1 VVGRRGGLRI
11 ICGLGRSSA
20 GWVGRAVA
28 RGCRVEEHQRGGF
41 DADTHSAAAEDFRG
55 EQPVLT
61 EGDQASL
68 RDGAIDFQDGAG
80 LGWGQRR
87 RAGRAA
93 PGGSQ
98 GGQVGGGQM

>member
-1 VVGRRGGLRI
+1 
-11 ICGLGRSSA
+11 
-20 GWVGRAVA
+20 
-28 RGCRVEEHQRGGF
+28 
-41 DADTHSAAAEDFRG
+41 
-55 EQPVLT
+55 VLT

-98 GGQVGGGQM
+98 GGQVGGGCLVLERGPRIGVDRQQ

>member
-1 VVGRRGGLRI
+1 M
-11 ICGLGRSSA
+11 
-20 GWVGRAVA
+20 
-28 RGCRVEEHQRGGF
+28 
-41 DADTHSAAAEDFRG
+41 
-55 EQPVLT
+55 
-61 EGDQASL
+61 

-98 GGQVGGGQM
+98 GGQVGGGCLVLERGPRIGVDRQQ